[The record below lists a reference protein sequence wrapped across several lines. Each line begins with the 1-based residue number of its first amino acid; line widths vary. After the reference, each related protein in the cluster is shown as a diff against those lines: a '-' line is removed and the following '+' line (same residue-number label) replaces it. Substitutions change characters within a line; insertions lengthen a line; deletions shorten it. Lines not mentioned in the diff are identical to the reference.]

1 MFETYLDLPKRN
13 AKNARLL
20 ANDQPDIAALSE
32 RFSEA
37 DLLNLML
44 ITDSNDVIAVCRK
57 SFDG

>member
-1 MFETYLDLPKRN
+1 MFETYLDLPNRN

-20 ANDQPDIAALSE
+20 ANYQPDIDALSE

-44 ITDSNDVIAVCRK
+44 
-57 SFDG
+57 G